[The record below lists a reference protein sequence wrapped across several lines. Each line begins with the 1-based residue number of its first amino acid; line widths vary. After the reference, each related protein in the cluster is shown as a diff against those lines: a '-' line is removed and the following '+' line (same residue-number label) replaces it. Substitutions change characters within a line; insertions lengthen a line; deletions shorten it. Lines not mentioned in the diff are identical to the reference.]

1 MYNKSLKGALENSNG
16 LQNTDEPV
24 NIIKKKKKKKSWGR
38 KAAKIHF
45 ILHLCISGP
54 AKWSYAILESHMNPE

>member
-24 NIIKKKKKKKSWGR
+24 NIIKKKKKKKAGRERLQKFTSFYIYASLVLPSGVMLSWSP
-38 KAAKIHF
+38 I
-45 ILHLCISGP
+45 
-54 AKWSYAILESHMNPE
+54 